1 MTALHALLVTLVGG
15 AGAIWAVFW
24 KFYMPKEPIIPN
36 PIPPMP
42 TPTPVPV
49 LAKPSPSM
57 LWRFSDA
64 VATYEGGHT
73 IGNLAYRNNNP
84 LDYRWPWGGKL
95 PAYALRVDAKN
106 FLIFDTWDHGF
117 AYGMQNIENACTGK
131 SEIYHPTDTIAQ
143 FFAKFAPSSDDN
155 DPDRYAAWVA
165 QRIGLSTTT
174 PISVLMG

>member
-1 MTALHALLVTLVGG
+1 MSALHWLLAAYAVGS
-15 AGAIWAVFW
+15 AIIAATFS
-24 KFYMPKEPIIPN
+24 KFYNKPEIITPN
-36 PIPPMP
+36 PLPPMP

-73 IGNLAYRNNNP
+73 VGNLAYRNNNP

-95 PAYALRVDAKN
+95 PAHALRVDAKN
-106 FLIFDTWDHGF
+106 FLVFDTWDNGF
-117 AYGMQNIENACTGK
+117 AFGMQNIENACLGK
-131 SEIYHPTDTIAQ
+131 SDIYHPTDTIAQ

-165 QRIGLSTTT
+165 QRIGLTIDT
-174 PISVLMG
+174 PISALLA